1 MNTNKKVAII
11 GLGNIGQAVAGNL
24 AKSSR
29 SFIVA
34 GRDHAKVEAVA
45 AQWGLAVEV
54 APSIDTAIKQADL
67 ILLSIPYGE
76 IAPLIQAHAEA
87 LRGKIVIDPSNAIAP
102 LPEGGFKKVIG
113 EEESAGELIGASLP
127 EGIRL
132 VKAFGTLGAQSL
144 SEGAF
149 AEPRKVLF
157 YASNCPSVQEDIDA
171 LINDAGFAPL
181 YLGGMEHSIRLEVFG
196 SLHEFGALGKT
207 VTLDEAKA
215 VL

>member
-45 AQWGLAVEV
+45 TQWGLAVEV
-54 APSIDTAIKQADL
+54 APSIDAAIKQADL

-102 LPEGGFKKVIG
+102 LPEEGFKKVIG
-113 EEESAGELIGASLP
+113 EEESAGELIGTSLP

-149 AEPRKVLF
+149 GEPRKVLF

-171 LINDAGFAPL
+171 LITDAGFAPL
-181 YLGGMEHSIRLEVFG
+181 YLGGLEHSVRLEVFG
-196 SLHEFGALGKT
+196 SLHEFGALGKM

>member
-1 MNTNKKVAII
+1 MHTNKKVAII

-45 AQWGLAVEV
+45 TQWGLAVEV
-54 APSIDTAIKQADL
+54 APSIDAAIKQADL
-67 ILLSIPYGE
+67 IILSIPYGE

-102 LPEGGFKKVIG
+102 LPEGGFKKVIR

-132 VKAFGTLGAQSL
+132 VKAFGTLGAKSL

-157 YASNCPSVQEDIDA
+157 YASNCSSVQGDIDA
-171 LINDAGFAPL
+171 LITDAGFAPL
-181 YLGGMEHSIRLEVFG
+181 YLGGLEHSIRLEVFG

-207 VTLDEAKA
+207 VTLDEAKT

>member
-1 MNTNKKVAII
+1 MNTKKKVVII

-45 AQWGLAVEV
+45 TQWGLAVEV
-54 APSIDTAIKQADL
+54 APSIDAAIKQADL

-87 LRGKIVIDPSNAIAP
+87 LRGTVVIDPSNAIAP

-113 EEESAGELIGASLP
+113 GEESAGELIGASLP

-149 AEPRKVLF
+149 AEPLKVLF
-157 YASNCPSVQEDIDA
+157 YASNCPSVQGDIDA
-171 LINDAGFAPL
+171 LITDAGFAPL
-181 YLGGMEHSIRLEVFG
+181 YLGGLEHSIRLEVFG

>member
-54 APSIDTAIKQADL
+54 APSIDAAIKQADL

-132 VKAFGTLGAQSL
+132 VKAFGRLGAQSL

-157 YASNCPSVQEDIDA
+157 YASNCLSVQEDIDA
-171 LINDAGFAPL
+171 LITDAGFAPL
-181 YLGGMEHSIRLEVFG
+181 YLGGLEHSIRLEVFG
-196 SLHEFGALGKT
+196 SLHEFGVLGNT

>member
-1 MNTNKKVAII
+1 MGDLFA
-11 GLGNIGQAVAGNL
+11 LCAL
-24 AKSSR
+24 
-29 SFIVA
+29 
-34 GRDHAKVEAVA
+34 
-45 AQWGLAVEV
+45 LAVEV
-54 APSIDTAIKQADL
+54 APSIDAAIKQADL

-76 IAPLIQAHAEA
+76 IAPLIHAHAEA
-87 LRGKIVIDPSNAIAP
+87 LHGKIVIDPSNPIAP
-102 LPEGGFKKVIG
+102 LPEGGFKKIIG

-144 SEGAF
+144 SEDAF

-171 LINDAGFAPL
+171 LITDAGFAPL
-181 YLGGMEHSIRLEVFG
+181 YLGGLEHSIRLEVFG

>member
-34 GRDHAKVEAVA
+34 GRDHARVEAVA
-45 AQWGLAVEV
+45 TQWGLAVEV
-54 APSIDTAIKQADL
+54 APSIDAAIKQADL

-76 IAPLIQAHAEA
+76 IAPLIQAHAEV

-113 EEESAGELIGASLP
+113 VEESAGELIGASLP

-157 YASNCPSVQEDIDA
+157 YASNCLSVQGDIDT
-171 LINDAGFAPL
+171 LITDAGFAPL
-181 YLGGMEHSIRLEVFG
+181 YLGGLEHSIRLEVFG

>member
-34 GRDHAKVEAVA
+34 GRDHVKVEAVA

-54 APSIDTAIKQADL
+54 APSIDAAIKQADL

-113 EEESAGELIGASLP
+113 EEVSAGELIGASLP

-157 YASNCPSVQEDIDA
+157 YGSNCPSVQGDIDT
-171 LINDAGFAPL
+171 LIIDAGFAPL
-181 YLGGMEHSIRLEVFG
+181 YLGGLEHSIRLEVFG

>member
-11 GLGNIGQAVAGNL
+11 GLGNIGQALAANL

-34 GRDHAKVEAVA
+34 GRDQAKVEAVS

-54 APSIDTAIKQADL
+54 APSIAEAIRRADL
-67 ILLSIPYGE
+67 IILSIPYGG
-76 IAPLIQAHAEA
+76 ISPLIQEHAEA
-87 LRGKIVIDPSNAIAP
+87 LRGKIVIDPSNPIAP

-113 EEESAGELIGASLP
+113 EDQSAGELIGASLP
-127 EGIRL
+127 EGVRL
-132 VKAFGTLGAQSL
+132 VKALGTLGAQSL

-157 YASNCPSVQEDIDA
+157 YASNCPSVQEDMDE
-171 LINDAGFAPL
+171 LITDAGFAPF
-181 YLGGMEHSIRLEVFG
+181 YLGGLEHSIHLEVFG

-207 VTLDEAKA
+207 VTLEEAKA